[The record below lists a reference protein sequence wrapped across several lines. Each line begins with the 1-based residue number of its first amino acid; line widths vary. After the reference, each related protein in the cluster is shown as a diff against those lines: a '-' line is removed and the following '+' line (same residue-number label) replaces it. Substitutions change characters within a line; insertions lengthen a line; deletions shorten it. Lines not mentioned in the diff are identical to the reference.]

1 MSANQQRWMGGI
13 ILLGG
18 SALLA
23 SFLFQGNGQKDNPSP
38 RGAPVE
44 KTLNLEPTHRIG
56 GQSQSTDSL
65 AESDI
70 SNRSVGTEDGAEQ
83 SVQLTPLAVDV
94 DTERKLLAAQHD
106 MREKKVAEQEARTAE
121 FLARQQQAE
130 ADSAR
135 KVAAEQVARLNA
147 RNAKNDALTST
158 DPAAPDTPVAS
169 MDDPV
174 QEAAQKKAEQRRLA
188 AQDQAE
194 QARLRAQIAADKH
207 DQTQQAVAQ
216 ATEKTAKA
224 KALRESAEKTQMAAE
239 KERHLQELKAR
250 QDKLAKEKQA
260 KLDAL
265 EAKKALEA
273 KQLKEKLAEEKQA
286 KLDAL
291 EAKKALEAKQ
301 LKEKLA
307 KEKQDKLDAAE
318 EKLETLKAAKLKI
331 IQAEKAERAKLRGE
345 TPESDEKSAS
355 LTALQA
361 QVEKNKREAAL
372 LQAKLDKLNAANGG
386 KTPVLTDA
394 QKIKDAAR
402 ARALLEGTLAPT
414 ATTTTVAPK
423 TLVMVQ
429 VAMAES
435 QAKADSMVAQLRA
448 KGYKVRTSTTNKG
461 VRVLVGPEKDTAA
474 ASTTKSK
481 IEQDSSLNIKG
492 AWVSNWQPP
501 TS

>member
-23 SFLFQGNGQKDNPSP
+23 SFLFQGNGQKDNPTP
-38 RGAPVE
+38 QGAPIE
-44 KTLNLEPTHRIG
+44 KNLNLEPTHRIG
-56 GQSQSTDSL
+56 GTHSPTDNSE
-65 AESDI
+65 ADI
-70 SNRSVGTEDGAEQ
+70 GNQRVGTEDGVEQ

-135 KVAAEQVARLNA
+135 KVAAEQMARLNA
-147 RNAKNDALTST
+147 RNARTEALNST
-158 DPAAPDTPVAS
+158 DPAAPDTPIGS
-169 MDDPV
+169 IDDSV
-174 QEAAQKKAEQRRLA
+174 QDAAQKKAEQRRLA

-194 QARLRAQIAADKH
+194 QARLRAQVTEDKH
-207 DQTQQAVAQ
+207 DQTQQLVAQ
-216 ATEKTAKA
+216 ATERTAKA
-224 KALRESAEKTQMAAE
+224 KAQRESVEKEQAAAD
-239 KERHLQELKAR
+239 KERHLQEVKAR
-250 QDKLAKEKQA
+250 QEKLAKEKQA
-260 KLDAL
+260 KLDA
-265 EAKKALEA
+265 
-273 KQLKEKLAEEKQA
+273 AEEKH
-286 KLDAL
+286 AL
-291 EAKKALEAKQ
+291 EVKLQ
-301 LKEKLA
+301 KEKVA

-318 EKLETLKAAKLKI
+318 EKLNALKTAKQKI
-331 IQAEKAERAKLRGE
+331 AQAEKDERAKLRGE
-345 TPESDEKSAS
+345 KPTSDEKTAS

-372 LQAKLDKLNAANGG
+372 LQAKLDKLNAT
-386 KTPVLTDA
+386 KTATSTDA
-394 QKIKDAAR
+394 QKAKDAAR
-402 ARALLEGTLAPT
+402 ARALLEGTPVSAAT
-414 ATTTTVAPK
+414 TTTTVAPK

-461 VRVLVGPEKDTAA
+461 VRVLVGPEKDTAT
-474 ASTTKSK
+474 ASATKSK
-481 IEQDSSLNIKG
+481 IEQDSSLNVKG

>member
-23 SFLFQGNGQKDNPSP
+23 SFLFQGNGQKDNLVPQ
-38 RGAPVE
+38 GAPVE
-44 KTLNLEPTHRIG
+44 KTQNLEPTHRIG
-56 GQSQSTDSL
+56 GTNPSVDNPQTD
-65 AESDI
+65 I
-70 SNRSVGTEDGAEQ
+70 TNQSVGADSGAEQ

-147 RNAKNDALTST
+147 RNAKNDALNST
-158 DPAAPDTPVAS
+158 DPAAPDAPIAA
-169 MDDPV
+169 MGDPAQV
-174 QEAAQKKAEQRRLA
+174 AAQKKEEQRRFA

-194 QARLRAQIAADKH
+194 QARLRAQIATETHDK
-207 DQTQQAVAQ
+207 TQQAVAQ
-216 ATEKTAKA
+216 AAEKTAKA
-224 KALRESAEKTQMAAE
+224 KALRESVEKDQAAAD
-239 KERHLQELKAR
+239 KERHQQEVKAR
-250 QDKLAKEKQA
+250 Q
-260 KLDAL
+260 
-265 EAKKALEA
+265 
-273 KQLKEKLAEEKQA
+273 
-286 KLDAL
+286 
-291 EAKKALEAKQ
+291 
-301 LKEKLA
+301 EKLA
-307 KEKQDKLDAAE
+307 KEKQDKLDAE
-318 EKLETLKAAKLKI
+318 EETLNAQKAAKLKI
-331 IQAEKAERAKLRGE
+331 AQAEKAERAKLRGE
-345 TPESDEKSAS
+345 TPPKVDEKTAS

-361 QVEKNKREAAL
+361 QVEKNKREAAI
-372 LQAKLDKLNAANGG
+372 LQAKLDKLNAANFG
-386 KTPVLTDA
+386 KTPSTSDA
-394 QKIKDAAR
+394 QKAKDAAR
-402 ARALLEGTLAPT
+402 ARALLDGAPVPT
-414 ATTTTVAPK
+414 TTTTTTTVAPK

-461 VRVLVGPEKDTAA
+461 VRVLVGPEKDTAT
-474 ASTTKSK
+474 ASATKQK
-481 IEQDSSLNIKG
+481 IEQDSSLNMKG
-492 AWVSNWQPP
+492 AWVSHWQPP

>member
-23 SFLFQGNGQKDNPSP
+23 SFLFQGNGQKDNPP
-38 RGAPVE
+38 PQGAPIE

-56 GQSQSTDSL
+56 GTNPSTDNQ
-65 AESDI
+65 DI
-70 SNRSVGTEDGAEQ
+70 TNQSVGAEDGAEQ

-147 RNAKNDALTST
+147 RNAKNDALNST
-158 DPAAPDTPVAS
+158 DPAAPDAPIAS
-169 MDDPV
+169 MGDP
-174 QEAAQKKAEQRRLA
+174 AQIAVHKKEEQRRLA

-207 DQTQQAVAQ
+207 DQTQQVVAQ
-216 ATEKTAKA
+216 AAEKTAKA
-224 KALRESAEKTQMAAE
+224 KALRESAEKDQAAAD
-239 KERHLQELKAR
+239 KERHLQEVKAR
-250 QDKLAKEKQA
+250 QEKLAKEKQA
-260 KLDAL
+260 KLDA
-265 EAKKALEA
+265 
-273 KQLKEKLAEEKQA
+273 AEE
-286 KLDAL
+286 
-291 EAKKALEAKQ
+291 KKALEAKQ

-318 EKLETLKAAKLKI
+318 EKLEAQKAAKLKI
-331 IQAEKAERAKLRGE
+331 AQAEKAERAKLRGE
-345 TPESDEKSAS
+345 TPASDEKNAS

-372 LQAKLDKLNAANGG
+372 LQAKLDKLNAANFG
-386 KTPVLTDA
+386 KTPAPTDA
-394 QKIKDAAR
+394 QKAKDTAR
-402 ARALLEGTLAPT
+402 ARALLEGTPAPA
-414 ATTTTVAPK
+414 ATTTAAVAPK

-474 ASTTKSK
+474 ASATKQK
-481 IEQDSSLNIKG
+481 IEQDSSLNVKG

>member
-23 SFLFQGNGQKDNPSP
+23 SFLFQGNGQTNNPGP
-38 RGAPVE
+38 QGAPVE
-44 KTLNLEPTHRIG
+44 KTLNLEPIHRIG
-56 GQSQSTDSL
+56 GSNQPTDGLVESNIRNQSVST
-65 AESDI
+65 EE
-70 SNRSVGTEDGAEQ
+70 GEEQ

-94 DTERKLLAAQHD
+94 DTERKLLAEQHD

-135 KVAAEQVARLNA
+135 KVAAEHVARLNA
-147 RNAKNDALTST
+147 RNERNDALNST
-158 DPAAPDTPVAS
+158 DPAAPDTPIAS
-169 MDDPV
+169 MDDPAQV
-174 QEAAQKKAEQRRLA
+174 AAQKKAEQRRLA

-194 QARLRAQIAADKH
+194 QSRLRAQITTERH
-207 DQTQQAVAQ
+207 GQTQQVVAQ
-216 ATEKTAKA
+216 AAEKTAKA
-224 KALRESAEKTQMAAE
+224 KALRETAEKEQARVD
-239 KERHLQELKAR
+239 KERHLQEVKAR
-250 QDKLAKEKQA
+250 QEKLAKEKQA
-260 KLDAL
+260 KLDAA
-265 EAKKALEA
+265 EEKKALEA
-273 KQLKEKLAEEKQA
+273 KQLKEKI
-286 KLDAL
+286 
-291 EAKKALEAKQ
+291 
-301 LKEKLA
+301 A

-318 EKLETLKAAKLKI
+318 EKLNTQKAAKLKI
-331 IQAEKAERAKLRGE
+331 AQAEKVERARLRGE
-345 TPESDEKSAS
+345 TIESNEKTAS

-372 LQAKLDKLNAANGG
+372 LQAKLDKLNAANFG
-386 KTPVLTDA
+386 KTPATADA
-394 QKIKDAAR
+394 QKVKDAAR
-402 ARALLEGTLAPT
+402 ARALLEGTPAPA
-414 ATTTTVAPK
+414 ATTTAAAPK
-423 TLVMVQ
+423 TMVMVQ

-474 ASTTKSK
+474 ASATKQK
-481 IEQDSSLNIKG
+481 IEQDSSLNVKG

>member
-23 SFLFQGNGQKDNPSP
+23 SFLFQGHGQKDNPAP
-38 RGAPVE
+38 QGAPIE
-44 KTLNLEPTHRIG
+44 KNLNLEPTHRVG
-56 GQSQSTDSL
+56 GTQTKTDDSAADL
-65 AESDI
+65 GNQRVATD
-70 SNRSVGTEDGAEQ
+70 DGAEQ

-135 KVAAEQVARLNA
+135 KVAAEQMARLNA
-147 RNAKNDALTST
+147 RNARNEALNST
-158 DPAAPDTPVAS
+158 DPAAPDTPIGSVN
-169 MDDPV
+169 DPA
-174 QEAAQKKAEQRRLA
+174 QDATQKKAEQRRLA

-194 QARLRAQIAADKH
+194 QARLRAQVTADKH
-207 DQTQQAVAQ
+207 DQTQQLVAQ
-216 ATEKTAKA
+216 ATERTAKA
-224 KALRESAEKTQMAAE
+224 KAQRESVEKEQAAAE
-239 KERHLQELKAR
+239 KERHLQEAKAR
-250 QDKLAKEKQA
+250 QEKLAKEKQA
-260 KLDAL
+260 KLDA
-265 EAKKALEA
+265 
-273 KQLKEKLAEEKQA
+273 AEEKN
-286 KLDAL
+286 AL
-291 EAKKALEAKQ
+291 EVTLQ
-301 LKEKLA
+301 KEKIA

-318 EKLETLKAAKLKI
+318 EKLNAQKTAKQKI
-331 IQAEKAERAKLRGE
+331 AQAEKDERAKLRGE
-345 TPESDEKSAS
+345 KPTSDEKTVS

-372 LQAKLDKLNAANGG
+372 LQAKLDKLNAENVS
-386 KTPVLTDA
+386 KTSASMDV
-394 QKIKDAAR
+394 QKAKDAAR
-402 ARALLEGTLAPT
+402 ARALLDGKPEPVTP
-414 ATTTTVAPK
+414 TTTSAPK

-474 ASTTKSK
+474 ASATKQK
-481 IEQDSSLNIKG
+481 IEQDSSLNVKG

>member
-13 ILLGG
+13 ILLSG

-23 SFLFQGNGQKDNPSP
+23 SFLFQGNGQKDNSP
-38 RGAPVE
+38 PQGAPVE

-56 GQSQSTDSL
+56 GQNQSIDSL

-70 SNRSVGTEDGAEQ
+70 SNRSVGTQDGAEQ

-106 MREKKVAEQEARTAE
+106 IREKKVAEQEARTAE

-188 AQDQAE
+188 AQDLAE
-194 QARLRAQIAADKH
+194 QARLRAQIASDKH
-207 DQTQQAVAQ
+207 DQTQQVVAE
-216 ATEKTAKA
+216 AAEKTAKA
-224 KALRESAEKTQMAAE
+224 KAQRETVEKTQATAD
-239 KERHLQELKAR
+239 KDRHQQELKAR
-250 QDKLAKEKQA
+250 QEKLAKEKQA
-260 KLDAL
+260 KLDA
-265 EAKKALEA
+265 
-273 KQLKEKLAEEKQA
+273 AEEK
-286 KLDAL
+286 
-291 EAKKALEAKQ
+291 KAFEAKQ

-318 EKLETLKAAKLKI
+318 EKLEAQKAAKLKI
-331 IQAEKAERAKLRGE
+331 AQAEKAERAKLRGE
-345 TPESDEKSAS
+345 TPTSDENTAS

-361 QVEKNKREAAL
+361 QVEKNKREAAI
-372 LQAKLDKLNAANGG
+372 LQAKLDKLNAVNFG
-386 KTPVLTDA
+386 KTSAPTDA
-394 QKIKDAAR
+394 QKTKDAAR
-402 ARALLEGTLAPT
+402 ARALLEGTPVPA
-414 ATTTTVAPK
+414 ATTTTAPK

-435 QAKADSMVAQLRA
+435 QAKADSLVAQLRA

-474 ASTTKSK
+474 ASTIKSK

-492 AWVSNWQPP
+492 AWVSHWQPP

>member
-23 SFLFQGNGQKDNPSP
+23 SFLFQGNDHKSNPVS
-38 RGAPVE
+38 GAPVE

-56 GQSQSTDSL
+56 GPAQSDDDL
-65 AESDI
+65 VESGI
-70 SNRSVGTEDGAEQ
+70 SNQSVGAVDDSEQ

-94 DTERKLLAAQHD
+94 DTERKLLAAQHE

-135 KVAAEQVARLNA
+135 KVAAEQAARLNA
-147 RNAKNDALTST
+147 QNARNDALNST
-158 DPAAPDTPVAS
+158 DPAAPESPIAG
-169 MDDPV
+169 MGDPA
-174 QEAAQKKAEQRRLA
+174 QEAAHRKEEQRRLA
-188 AQDQAE
+188 AQDKAE
-194 QARLRAQIAADKH
+194 QARLRAQIATDKH
-207 DQTQQAVAQ
+207 EQTQQVVAQ
-216 ATEKTAKA
+216 AAEKTAKA
-224 KALRESAEKTQMAAE
+224 KASREAVE
-239 KERHLQELKAR
+239 KEQAEADKARHDKEVKAR
-250 QDKLAKEKQA
+250 QEKLAKEKQA
-260 KLDAL
+260 KLDA
-265 EAKKALEA
+265 
-273 KQLKEKLAEEKQA
+273 AEE
-286 KLDAL
+286 
-291 EAKKALEAKQ
+291 KKALEAKQ

-307 KEKQDKLDAAE
+307 KEKQDKLDATK
-318 EKLETLKAAKLKI
+318 EKLEAEKAAKLKI
-331 IQAEKAERAKLRGE
+331 AQAEKAERAKLRGE
-345 TPESDEKSAS
+345 TPKSDEKTAS

-361 QVEKNKREAAL
+361 QVEKNKREAAI
-372 LQAKLDKLNAANGG
+372 LQAKLDKLNAANFG
-386 KTPVLTDA
+386 KTPATSDA
-394 QKIKDAAR
+394 QKAKDAAR
-402 ARALLEGTLAPT
+402 ARALLEGTPAPAVA
-414 ATTTTVAPK
+414 ATTTAPK

-461 VRVLVGPEKDTAA
+461 VRVLVGPEKDSTAA
-474 ASTTKSK
+474 SATKNK